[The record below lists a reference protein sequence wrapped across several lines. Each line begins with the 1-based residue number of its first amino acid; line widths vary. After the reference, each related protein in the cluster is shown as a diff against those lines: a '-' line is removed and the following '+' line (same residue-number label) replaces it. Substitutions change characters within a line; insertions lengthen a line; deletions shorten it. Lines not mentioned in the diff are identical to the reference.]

1 MYINKFRI
9 VKNEEFGEEEF
20 CSIIED
26 IFDCLFENSGKI
38 KNLFLNKLTK
48 LSPNKNR
55 DDKMGVKT
63 DIFCQSGKF
72 GILNRNIKDLK
83 FSPSKPRLMIE
94 CEIFEYEI

>member
-1 MYINKFRI
+1 MYVNKFRI
-9 VKNEEFGEEEF
+9 VKNEEFSEEEF

-26 IFDCLFENSGKI
+26 IFDSLFENSVQI
-38 KNLFLNKLTK
+38 KNLFLNKLIK

-55 DDKMGVKT
+55 DDKMGVKE

-94 CEIFEYEI
+94 CEIFEYEL